1 MFYPLNVT
9 FLTRNCCWKTSFT
22 SSSMKEFCQKMKVKL
37 IFEASTG
44 CQEPRL
50 LHVWKSLT

>member
-37 IFEASTG
+37 IFEASIQAVRNRDCCVFG
-44 CQEPRL
+44 N
-50 LHVWKSLT
+50 H